1 MDRLC
6 WATLLRSARFLD
18 DGLVHAPLAESFRTE
33 VDEPRGRRPIHIAQE
48 PHVRPRVPWPRAT
61 WTNWPLNPD
70 LRQRQLTYL
79 VQPA

>member
-1 MDRLC
+1 MNR
-6 WATLLRSARFLD
+6 AAGGPSILLKSRMC
-18 DGLVHAPLAESFRTE
+18 
-33 VDEPRGRRPIHIAQE
+33 GRAYH
-48 PHVRPRVPWPRAT
+48 WPRAT